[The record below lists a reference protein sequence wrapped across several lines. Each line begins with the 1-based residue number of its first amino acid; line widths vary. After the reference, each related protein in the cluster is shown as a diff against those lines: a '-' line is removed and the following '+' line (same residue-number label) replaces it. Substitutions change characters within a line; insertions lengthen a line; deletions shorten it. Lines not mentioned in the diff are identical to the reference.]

1 MRKGVLFGIG
11 VVIWVLVLL
20 PSGAFSQDTPLRVL
34 IDRDYPPFAYYDDEG
49 RFVGVSVEFWR
60 MWEERTGIPVELLPT
75 EWAKVHSLIQER
87 QADLVDTIFYTPERA
102 TYLDYIQPLFRVTS
116 SVYFRKNLNV
126 RSLLDLTPHVVGAK
140 AKDALVNLALSLNPS
155 LQLRLYPNYSDIV
168 LAARRREVDCFL
180 MDDPPANFYLV
191 KYGLL
196 ADFSRLPLP
205 AENFLYLATWKGNT
219 KVVELVRAEL
229 SKFSEKELHNLLQSY
244 LVTVR
249 EYPPWLFRGLL
260 LLAAGI
266 SGAISVLAAFNRRL
280 QRLVRQATAQ
290 LEHALEGEQMAR
302 RRLLEA
308 LEVTALL
315 PLLEIEE
322 EAFLSRMLDLALGM
336 IPKAPMGSAL
346 LLDDKGRGR
355 IVAVRGHHE
364 SLLGFTFEP
373 EELIVKERI
382 TVVKDILGPHRKF
395 SSSEKYRKL
404 LEGAQSIAETL
415 LVPLLWKGKFF
426 GQLALDLPEGTQDA
440 FDNGDIALA
449 EQLSRIC
456 VACHALRE
464 YARKEESF
472 FENLIVALARALEY
486 YDSSTL
492 KHSEVSAEYASRIA
506 RHLGLEGQRVKSIR
520 WASLVHDIGK
530 IFIPQSILRKPGSL
544 TPEEYELVK
553 LHPLKG
559 EELLRSVRGLE
570 DVARIVRHHHE
581 RFDGLGYPDG
591 LAKEA
596 IPLESRIVAVVDA
609 FEAMTSNRPYRR
621 AMSIAEAI
629 AELQRCAGT
638 QFDPEVVKAASAVV
652 GELVLSSSCS
662 PYGPSPT
669 GAGTISQ
676 RDRTT

>member
-1 MRKGVLFGIG
+1 MQKGVLFGIG
-11 VVIWVLVLL
+11 VVIWVLALL
-20 PSGAFSQDTPLRVL
+20 PSGAFSQDTPIRVL

-49 RFVGVSVEFWR
+49 RFVGASVEFWR

-75 EWAKVHSLIQER
+75 EWAKVHALIQER

-116 SVYFRKNLNV
+116 SVYFRKTLNIH
-126 RSLLDLTPHVVGAK
+126 SLSDLTPHVVGAK

-168 LAARRREVDCFL
+168 LAAQRREIDCFL

-205 AENFLYLATWKGNT
+205 VENFLHLATWKGNT
-219 KVVELVRAEL
+219 KVVELV
-229 SKFSEKELHNLLQSY
+229 KKELARFSAEELQDLLQSY

-260 LLAAGI
+260 IAALSILGT
-266 SGAISVLAAFNRRL
+266 ISVLAALNRRL

-290 LEHALEGEQMAR
+290 LERALEGEERAR
-302 RRLLEA
+302 RKLLEA

-315 PLLEIEE
+315 PLLEVGERE
-322 EAFLSRMLDLALGM
+322 FLSRMLDLALGM
-336 IPKAPMGSAL
+336 VPKASMGAAL
-346 LLDDKGRGR
+346 LIDEKGRGE
-355 IVAVRGHHE
+355 IVAVRGHRE

-373 EELIVKERI
+373 EELIVKERV
-382 TVVKDILGPHRKF
+382 TVVKDILSPHRKF
-395 SSSEKYRKL
+395 SSPEKYREL
-404 LEGAQSIAETL
+404 IEGTEPVAETL
-415 LVPLLWKGKFF
+415 VVPLTWEGTFF
-426 GQLALDLPEGTQDA
+426 GHLTLDLPRGTQDT
-440 FDNGDIALA
+440 FDDGDVALA

-456 VACHALRE
+456 VAFHALRE

-472 FENLIVALARALEY
+472 FENLLVALARALEY
-486 YDSSTL
+486 YDSATL
-492 KHSEVSAEYASRIA
+492 KHSEVSAEYALLIA
-506 RHLGLEGQRVKSIR
+506 RRLGLEGRRAKIVR

-530 IFIPQSILRKPGSL
+530 IFIPQSILRKPGPL

-596 IPLESRIVAVVDA
+596 IPFEARIVAVVDA

-629 AELQRCAGT
+629 AELKRCAGT
-638 QFDPEVVKAASAVV
+638 QFDPEVVKVAVAV
-652 GELVLSSSCS
+652 IGELILSSF
-662 PYGPSPT
+662 
-669 GAGTISQ
+669 
-676 RDRTT
+676 

>member
-1 MRKGVLFGIG
+1 MPKGILWRILAA
-11 VVIWVLVLL
+11 IWVLAFL
-20 PSGAFSQDTPLRVL
+20 SSTAFSEDTPLRVL
-34 IDRDYPPFAYYDDEG
+34 IDRDYPPFAYYDEEG
-49 RFVGVSVEFWR
+49 RFVGASVEFWK
-60 MWEERTGIPVELLPT
+60 MWEARTGIPVELLPT
-75 EWAKVHSLIQER
+75 EWAEVHSLIQER
-87 QADLVDTIFYTPERA
+87 RADLVDTIFYTPERA

-116 SVYFRKNLNV
+116 SVYFRKTLKV
-126 RSLLDLTPHVVGAK
+126 RSLSDLTPHVVGAK
-140 AKDALVNLALSLNPS
+140 AKDALVNLALSFNPS
-155 LQLRLYPNYSDIV
+155 LQFRLYPNYGDIV
-168 LAARRREVDCFL
+168 LAARRGEVSCFL

-205 AENFLYLATWKGNT
+205 TENFLHLATWKGNA
-219 KVVELVRAEL
+219 KVVQLVKTEL
-229 SKFSEKELHNLLQSY
+229 SKFSEKELHDLLQSY

-260 LLAAGI
+260 AIALGI
-266 SGAISVLAAFNRRL
+266 SGATSVLAAFNRRL

-290 LEHALEGEQMAR
+290 LERALEGEKRAR
-302 RRLLEA
+302 RRLLET

-336 IPKAPMGSAL
+336 IPKAPMGAAL
-346 LLDDKGRGR
+346 LIDERGRGQ
-355 IVAVRGHHE
+355 IVAVRGHKA

-373 EELIVKERI
+373 EELITKERV
-382 TVVKDILGPHRKF
+382 TVVEGEEFFGPHRTF
-395 SSSEKYRKL
+395 SSPEKYRRL
-404 LEGAQSIAETL
+404 LEGTKPVAKTL
-415 LVPLLWKGKFF
+415 VVPLLWEGKFF
-426 GQLALDLPEGTQDA
+426 GHLTLDLPEGTQDA
-440 FDNGDIALA
+440 FDDGDIALA

-472 FENLIVALARALEY
+472 FENLLVALARALEY
-486 YDSSTL
+486 YDSATL
-492 KHSEVSAEYASRIA
+492 KHSEVSAKYALLIA
-506 RHLGLEGQRVKSIR
+506 RHLGLEGQRAKSIR

-530 IFIPQSILRKPGSL
+530 IFIPQSILRKPGPL

-559 EELLRSVRGLE
+559 EEILKSVRGLE

-591 LAKEA
+591 LAQEA

-609 FEAMTSNRPYRR
+609 FEAMTSDRPYRR
-621 AMSIAEAI
+621 AMGIAEAI
-629 AELQRCAGT
+629 AELKRCAGT
-638 QFDPEVVKAASAVV
+638 QFDPEVVKAAVAVI
-652 GELVLSSSCS
+652 GELALCSS
-662 PYGPSPT
+662 
-669 GAGTISQ
+669 
-676 RDRTT
+676 

>member
-1 MRKGVLFGIG
+1 MMRKGVLLGIG
-11 VVIWVLVLL
+11 VAIWVLALL
-20 PSGAFSQDTPLRVL
+20 PSGAFSQDTPIRVL

-49 RFVGVSVEFWR
+49 RFVGASVEFWR

-75 EWAKVHSLIQER
+75 EWAKVHALIQER

-116 SVYFRKNLNV
+116 SVYFRKTLNIH
-126 RSLLDLTPHVVGAK
+126 SLSDLTPHVVGAK

-168 LAARRREVDCFL
+168 LAAQRREIDCFL

-205 AENFLYLATWKGNT
+205 VENFLHLATWKGNT
-219 KVVELVRAEL
+219 KVVQLVKAEL
-229 SKFSEKELHNLLQSY
+229 SKFSEKELHDLLQSY
-244 LVTVR
+244 LVTAR

-260 LLAAGI
+260 IAALSILGT
-266 SGAISVLAAFNRRL
+266 ISVLAALNRRL

-290 LEHALEGEQMAR
+290 LERALEGEERAR
-302 RRLLEA
+302 RKLLEA

-315 PLLEIEE
+315 PLLEVGERE
-322 EAFLSRMLDLALGM
+322 FLSRMLDLALGM
-336 IPKAPMGSAL
+336 VPKASMGAAL
-346 LLDDKGRGR
+346 LIDEKGRGE
-355 IVAVRGHHE
+355 IVAVRGHRE

-373 EELIVKERI
+373 EELIVKERV
-382 TVVKDILGPHRKF
+382 TVVKDILSPHRKF
-395 SSSEKYRKL
+395 SSPEKYREL
-404 LEGAQSIAETL
+404 IEGTEPVAETL
-415 LVPLLWKGKFF
+415 VVPLTWEGTFF
-426 GQLALDLPEGTQDA
+426 GHLTLDLPRGTQDA
-440 FDNGDIALA
+440 FDGGDIALA

-456 VACHALRE
+456 VAFHALRE

-472 FENLIVALARALEY
+472 FENLLVALARALEY
-486 YDSSTL
+486 YDSATL
-492 KHSEVSAEYASRIA
+492 KHSEVSAEYALLIA
-506 RHLGLEGQRVKSIR
+506 RRLGLEGRRAKSIR

-530 IFIPQSILRKPGSL
+530 IFIPQSILRKPGPL

-559 EELLRSVRGLE
+559 EEILKSVRGLE

-596 IPLESRIVAVVDA
+596 IPLEARIVAVVDA

-629 AELQRCAGT
+629 AELKRCAGT
-638 QFDPEVVKAASAVV
+638 QFDPEVVKAAVAVI
-652 GELVLSSSCS
+652 GELILSSS
-662 PYGPSPT
+662 
-669 GAGTISQ
+669 
-676 RDRTT
+676 

>member
-1 MRKGVLFGIG
+1 MQKGVLFGIG
-11 VVIWVLVLL
+11 VVIWVLALL
-20 PSGAFSQDTPLRVL
+20 PSGAFSQDILLRVL

-49 RFVGVSVEFWR
+49 RFVGASVEFWR

-75 EWAKVHSLIQER
+75 EWAKVHALIQER
-87 QADLVDTIFYTPERA
+87 QADLLDTIFYTPERA

-116 SVYFRKNLNV
+116 SVYFRKTLNIH
-126 RSLLDLTPHVVGAK
+126 SLSDLTPHVVGAK

-168 LAARRREVDCFL
+168 LAAQRREIDCFL

-205 AENFLYLATWKGNT
+205 VENFLHLATWKGNT
-219 KVVELVRAEL
+219 KVVELV
-229 SKFSEKELHNLLQSY
+229 KKELARFSAEELQDLLQSY

-260 LLAAGI
+260 IAALSILGT
-266 SGAISVLAAFNRRL
+266 ISVLAALNRRL

-290 LEHALEGEQMAR
+290 LERALEGEERVR
-302 RRLLEA
+302 RKLLEA

-315 PLLEIEE
+315 PLLEVGERE
-322 EAFLSRMLDLALGM
+322 FLSRMLDLALGM
-336 IPKAPMGSAL
+336 VPKASMGAAL
-346 LLDDKGRGR
+346 LIDEKGRGE
-355 IVAVRGHHE
+355 IVAVRGHRE

-373 EELIVKERI
+373 EELIVKERV
-382 TVVKDILGPHRKF
+382 TVVKDILSPHRKF
-395 SSSEKYRKL
+395 SSPEKYREL
-404 LEGAQSIAETL
+404 IEGTEPVAETL
-415 LVPLLWKGKFF
+415 VVPLTWEGTFF
-426 GQLALDLPEGTQDA
+426 GHLTLDLPRGTQDT
-440 FDNGDIALA
+440 FDGGDIALA

-472 FENLIVALARALEY
+472 FENLLVALARALEY
-486 YDSSTL
+486 YDSATL
-492 KHSEVSAEYASRIA
+492 KHSEVSAEYALLIA
-506 RHLGLEGQRVKSIR
+506 QRLGLEGQRAKIVR

-530 IFIPQSILRKPGSL
+530 IFIPQSILRKPGPL

-596 IPLESRIVAVVDA
+596 IPFEARIVAVVDA

-629 AELQRCAGT
+629 AELKRCAGT
-638 QFDPEVVKAASAVV
+638 QFDPEVVKAAVAVV
-652 GELVLSSSCS
+652 GELVLSSF
-662 PYGPSPT
+662 
-669 GAGTISQ
+669 
-676 RDRTT
+676 

>member
-1 MRKGVLFGIG
+1 MQKGVLLGIG
-11 VVIWVLVLL
+11 VAIWVLALL
-20 PSGAFSQDTPLRVL
+20 PSGAFSQDTPIRVL

-49 RFVGVSVEFWR
+49 RFVGASVEFWR

-75 EWAKVHSLIQER
+75 EWAKVHALIQER

-116 SVYFRKNLNV
+116 SVYFRKTLNIH
-126 RSLLDLTPHVVGAK
+126 SLSDLTPHVVGAK

-168 LAARRREVDCFL
+168 LAAQRREIDCFL

-205 AENFLYLATWKGNT
+205 VENFLHLATWKGNT
-219 KVVELVRAEL
+219 KVVQLVKAEL
-229 SKFSEKELHNLLQSY
+229 SKFSEKELHDLLQSY
-244 LVTVR
+244 LVTAR

-260 LLAAGI
+260 IAALSILGT
-266 SGAISVLAAFNRRL
+266 ISVLAALNRRL

-290 LEHALEGEQMAR
+290 LERALEGEERAR
-302 RRLLEA
+302 RKLLEA

-315 PLLEIEE
+315 PLLEVGERE
-322 EAFLSRMLDLALGM
+322 FLSRMLDLALGM
-336 IPKAPMGSAL
+336 VPKASMGAAL
-346 LLDDKGRGR
+346 LIDEKGRGE
-355 IVAVRGHHE
+355 IVAVRGHRE

-373 EELIVKERI
+373 EELIVKERV
-382 TVVKDILGPHRKF
+382 TVVKDILSPHRKF
-395 SSSEKYRKL
+395 SSPEKYREL
-404 LEGAQSIAETL
+404 IEGTEPVAETL
-415 LVPLLWKGKFF
+415 VVPLTWEGTFF
-426 GQLALDLPEGTQDA
+426 GHLTLDLPRGTQDT
-440 FDNGDIALA
+440 FDDGDVALA

-472 FENLIVALARALEY
+472 FENLLVALARALEY
-486 YDSSTL
+486 YDSATL
-492 KHSEVSAEYASRIA
+492 KHSEVSAEYALLIA
-506 RHLGLEGQRVKSIR
+506 QRLGLEGQRAKIVR

-530 IFIPQSILRKPGSL
+530 IFIPQSILRKPGPL

-559 EELLRSVRGLE
+559 EEILKSVRGLE

-596 IPLESRIVAVVDA
+596 IPFEARIVAVVDA

-629 AELQRCAGT
+629 AELKRCAGT
-638 QFDPEVVKAASAVV
+638 QFDPEVVKVAVAV
-652 GELVLSSSCS
+652 IGELILSSS
-662 PYGPSPT
+662 
-669 GAGTISQ
+669 
-676 RDRTT
+676 